1 MITRLRNEEV
11 RSLFDAFEH
20 TAWRLE
26 VRDRYAEP
34 GEEEAL
40 RRFRAG
46 EPIDEA
52 WFADWGEAVTR
63 WTAAGKR
70 IERVRVVS
78 EPHAEY
84 VRWAI
89 ELARLNTAA
98 GEDIR
103 YLPRPRADQLGL
115 PNEDFWLFDSV
126 RFVTLRFDAADVRI
140 ANELIDEP
148 AEVVKRCHWRDVA
161 WHYAIPYR
169 RYVPA
174 LRQD

>member
-1 MITRLRNEEV
+1 M
-11 RSLFDAFEH
+11 
-20 TAWRLE
+20 
-26 VRDRYAEP
+26 
-34 GEEEAL
+34 
-40 RRFRAG
+40 AG
-46 EPIDEA
+46 SY
-52 WFADWGEAVTR
+52 
-63 WTAAGKR
+63 
-70 IERVRVVS
+70 RVVS
-78 EPHAEY
+78 A
-84 VRWAI
+84 RSAASIKLLSSI
-89 ELARLNTAA
+89 EHKLATSAPTSRNTAA